1 MASSGSCIFFILARF
16 FPYFMYS
23 SSTCS
28 VLDHEVERGYVYWEI
43 NVSNV
48 VLNHV
53 VDRQQLPQFTNEDTN
68 ELRTGKNLFSNA
80 RHFCSSRASGH
91 KNSVVPRYNKSLYDK
106 HLGQT
111 IDFFVPAWNPVFSK
125 HPRKKVVRIIIGR
138 FEQSGLNGG
147 RFKYLTWVV
156 RVTFGS
162 YNQQFPEIDGLRNKC
177 MNNKDTFSI
186 PRHLVRYNIELSL

>member
-1 MASSGSCIFFILARF
+1 MFIGRQMFLMFFLIMSLTDSNFLSLR
-16 FPYFMYS
+16 MR
-23 SSTCS
+23 TC
-28 VLDHEVERGYVYWEI
+28 
-43 NVSNV
+43 
-48 VLNHV
+48 
-53 VDRQQLPQFTNEDTN
+53 TN

-125 HPRKKVVRIIIGR
+125 LPRKKVVRIIIGR
-138 FEQSGLNGG
+138 FEQSGLYGR

-162 YNQQFPEIDGLRNKC
+162 YNQ
-177 MNNKDTFSI
+177 
-186 PRHLVRYNIELSL
+186 